1 MDLTSGQ
8 ARLNKAYK
16 SLRIRWDHARES
28 WRDDNARTFERD
40 HIDTLEPKVLAALSA
55 MERLGSILS
64 QMERD
69 CG

>member
-16 SLRIRWDHARES
+16 NLRIRWDHARQS
-28 WRDDNARTFERD
+28 WKDANASAFERD
-40 HIDTLEPKVLAALSA
+40 HIDSLDPKVRAALSA
-55 MERLGSILS
+55 MERLGSMLN
-64 QMERD
+64 QMERE